1 MENKKTFKEAIFNPE
16 FDFSGPHL
24 IEASAGTGKTHNI
37 QNIYARLVAEK
48 GLRVEQIQ
56 VMTFTEAATKELR
69 DRIRLVL
76 RRLAALYAGMLDEE
90 LSGMDEK
97 AKELERKRLESLRAC
112 ARANLGGGDGQ
123 ADRTARANVELALM
137 EFDQSSISTIH
148 GFCLRAL
155 TRFAFET
162 GSGFDVEFENDK
174 SEAIQSRVR
183 DWWRKDHGDVPED
196 IRPGLDL
203 ETLSTF
209 AKKLSGKADW
219 RLDDGAEGDAS
230 GWMLKKAAKIVEG
243 YESERSLRETRTFD
257 DLLRALREALDDSE
271 QGARLAEKLRGE
283 FKAVL
288 VDEFQDTDPVQ
299 FDIFR
304 RAFIDVADGQKPSV
318 FFVGDPKQ
326 AIYAFR
332 GGDIYTYTAAKRRED
347 VKQNTFEL
355 DQNFRSTPRL
365 IDAVNAIF
373 KDRDGRQTF
382 GDKEIAY
389 PEELKSSD
397 KAALKLKNGQDDPAP
412 FRIVQFP
419 TKGTGNDAR
428 CKYVAQV
435 VLDTLGEFKGRPAGE
450 GIGPKDIAILVS
462 SNTQGAKIRTALKRC
477 GVPAVLQRSGNVFSG
492 RAAREF
498 RQVLL
503 AMAGTG
509 GKGQVRAALA
519 TCFFGMT
526 AEDLADEGQSADK
539 VGAFARLRHTWETRG
554 FEAAF
559 AELEKLCGLRECL
572 AREADG
578 ERLLA
583 DIFQILDLAGT
594 AVRTIGPSPDAL
606 VDWMTERIKLAGD
619 ERKEERSS
627 KESSP
632 EADVEEYARQL
643 ESDRD
648 ALKIM
653 TVHASKG
660 LEFPVVI
667 VVPTGGKKEKEP
679 YFHHGPDS
687 QLKVG
692 VSGEALSLAKLELDE
707 ERIRL
712 FYVAFTRGVKRTVVV
727 TQEPKPD
734 TPLGRL
740 FANAIANGAGEGNS
754 ESPIRWIM
762 NPAIRE
768 DLGRYEPERASEE
781 ALAAAEEPPAYSQEP
796 TKGSYSMLSPKGQ
809 EGAEDGRDVDADDGK
824 GEESDTVEPIFAIRG
839 GAKTGTCWHE
849 ILEHLPFDAQ
859 EDEMLE
865 ATRRS
870 MQVHGCGPKEPAA
883 FDAEAALVAGMMKA
897 ALEHPL
903 EAPDGERFALRDV
916 SMAERLSEWEFDF
929 SSRDAAAT
937 TARIAEILEE
947 EWGEDES
954 KRPFLEAARGWD
966 RTIPKGFFTGFLDLV
981 FRHNGYYYV
990 VDWKSNGINRRKSG
1004 FSRPGVER
1012 EMAREGYFFQYLL
1025 YAAVLRTYLKET
1037 QGEGYSWERNF
1048 GGVRYY
1054 FLRGIAAGAD
1064 GAVFAD
1070 RPGERLLSKLAKAL
1084 GLED

>member
-1 MENKKTFKEAIFNPE
+1 MTSAFNEAIFSPR

-24 IEASAGTGKTHNI
+24 VEASAGTGKTHNI

-76 RRLAALYAGMLDEE
+76 RRLAALYAGTLDED
-90 LSGMDEK
+90 LAGIDEK
-97 AKELERKRLESLRAC
+97 AKKLERERLESLRAC
-112 ARANLGGGDGQ
+112 ARANLGGGDAQ

-155 TRFAFET
+155 ARFAFET
-162 GSGFDVEFENDK
+162 GSGFDTEFKNDK

-196 IRPGLDL
+196 ILPGLEL
-203 ETLSTF
+203 ETLSTY
-209 AKKLSGKADW
+209 AAALSGKSAW
-219 RLDDGAEGDAS
+219 RLDDGTEGDAN
-230 GWMLKKAAKIVEG
+230 GWMLKKAAEIVEG

-257 DLLRALREALDDSE
+257 DLLRALREALDDPRLGE
-271 QGARLAEKLRGE
+271 RLAEKLRGE

-304 RAFIDVADGQKPSV
+304 RAFIDVADERKPAV

-332 GGDIYTYTAAKRRED
+332 GGDIYTYTGAKRRED
-347 VKQNTFEL
+347 VQQNMFEL
-355 DQNFRSTPRL
+355 NQNFRSTPRL
-365 IDAVNAIF
+365 LDAVNAIF
-373 KDRDGRQTF
+373 RDQDGGNTF
-382 GDKEIAY
+382 GDANITYSGDLE
-389 PEELKSSD
+389 PSD
-397 KAALKLKNGQDDPAP
+397 KAALKLEDGQDDPTP
-412 FRIVQFP
+412 FRIAQFP
-419 TKGTGNDAR
+419 DAKSR
-428 CKYVAQV
+428 DKYVVQV
-435 VLDTLGEFKGRPAGE
+435 VLDTLAEFKGRPAGE

-462 SNTQGAKIRTALKRC
+462 SNGRGKEIRAGLKRC
-477 GVPAVLQRSGNVFSG
+477 GVPAVLQRAGNVFSG

-503 AMAGTG
+503 AMVGTG
-509 GKGQVRAALA
+509 GTGQVRAALS

-526 AEDLADEGQSADK
+526 AAELADEDQLADK
-539 VGAFARLRHTWETRG
+539 VGAFAQLRHTWETRG

-559 AELEKLCGLRECL
+559 AELEKLCDLRSRL
-572 AREADG
+572 AKEADG

-583 DIFQILDLAGT
+583 DVFQILDLAGT

-606 VDWMTERIKLAGD
+606 LDWMAERIRLAGD
-619 ERKEERSS
+619 DRHDDYSQKETSA
-627 KESSP
+627 
-632 EADVEEYARQL
+632 EADAEEYARQL

-667 VVPTGGKKEKEP
+667 VVPTRGQKEDEP
-679 YFHHGPDS
+679 YFYHGRDS
-687 QLKVG
+687 QLHVG
-692 VSGEALSLAKLELDE
+692 LSDDAKAAAEK
-707 ERIRL
+707 ERDAERTRF
-712 FYVAFTRGVKRTVVV
+712 FYVAFTRGSKRTVVV
-727 TQEPKPD
+727 TQQQASE

-740 FANAIANGAGEGNS
+740 FANAKANGAGEGNP
-754 ESPIRWIM
+754 ESPIRWMM
-762 NPAIRE
+762 NPAVRE

-781 ALAAAEEPPAYSQEP
+781 PLSAAEEPPAYSQEP

-809 EGAEDGRDVDADDGK
+809 EGAEDGRDVDADDGAG
-824 GEESDTVEPIFAIRG
+824 GEADAAEPIFAIRG

-859 EDEMLE
+859 EDEILK

-870 MQVHGCGPKEPAA
+870 MQGHGCGPKEPTA
-883 FDAEAALVAGMMKA
+883 FDAEAALVAGMMKT

-903 EAPDGERFALRDV
+903 EAPDGERFTLRDV

-937 TARIAEILEE
+937 TAQIAEILEE
-947 EWGEDES
+947 EWGGDES
-954 KRPFLEAARGWD
+954 KRSFLDAARGWD

-1004 FSRPGVER
+1004 FSRSGVER

-1037 QGEGYSWERNF
+1037 LGDGYSWERNF

>member
-1 MENKKTFKEAIFNPE
+1 MENKHTFGEAIFSPG

-24 IEASAGTGKTHNI
+24 VEASAGTGKTHNI

-76 RRLAALYAGMLDEE
+76 RRLAALYAGTLEEE
-90 LSGMDEK
+90 LEGMDEE
-97 AKELERKRLESLRAC
+97 AKEKERKRLESLRAC

-123 ADRTARANVELALM
+123 ADRTARANVEQALM

-162 GSGFDVEFENDK
+162 GSGFDEEFKNDK
-174 SEAIQSRVR
+174 SAAIRSRVR

-196 IRPGLDL
+196 IRPGLRL
-203 ETLSTF
+203 ETLSTY
-209 AKKLSGKADW
+209 AAELSGKVDW
-219 RLDDGAEGDAS
+219 TLDDGAEGDAK
-230 GWMLKKAAKIVEG
+230 GWMLKKAAEIVEG

-257 DLLRALREALDDSE
+257 DLLRALREALDDPRLGE
-271 QGARLAEKLRGE
+271 RLAEKLRGE

-304 RAFIDVADGQKPSV
+304 RAFIDVADGPKPSV

-332 GGDIYTYTAAKRRED
+332 GGDIYAYTAAKRRKD
-347 VKQNTFEL
+347 VRENTFEL
-355 DQNFRSTPRL
+355 ARNFRSTSRL

-373 KDRDGRQTF
+373 KDRDGQKTF
-382 GDKEIAY
+382 GDQEIAY
-389 PEELKSSD
+389 PEDLKSSD
-397 KAALKLKNGQDDPAP
+397 KAALKLEDGQDDPAP
-412 FRIVQFP
+412 FRIAQLA
-419 TKGTGNDAR
+419 TAGMRDS
-428 CKYVAQV
+428 YVVQV
-435 VLDTLGEFKGRPAGE
+435 VLDTLAEFKGRPPAE
-450 GIGPKDIAILVS
+450 GIGPKDMAILVS
-462 SNTQGAKIRTALKRC
+462 SNATGAKIRNALRAR
-477 GVPAVLQRSGNVFSG
+477 GVQAVLRRSGNVFSG

-498 RQVLL
+498 IQVLL

-509 GKGQVRAALA
+509 GKGQVRAALS
-519 TCFFGMT
+519 TCFFGAT
-526 AEDLADEGQSADK
+526 AEELADVDRLAVK
-539 VGAFARLRHTWETRG
+539 VGAFAQLRRTWETRG

-559 AELEKLCGLRECL
+559 AELEKLCDLRSRL
-572 AREADG
+572 AREPDG

-583 DIFQILDLAGT
+583 DVFQILDLAGT
-594 AVRTIGPSPDAL
+594 AVRTTGPSPDAL
-606 VDWMTERIKLAGD
+606 LDWMAERIRLAGD
-619 ERKEERSS
+619 DRKDDFSP
-627 KESSP
+627 KEKSA
-632 EADVEEYARQL
+632 EADAEEYARQL

-660 LEFPVVI
+660 LEFPVVF
-667 VVPTGGKKEKEP
+667 VVATSGQEEKEP
-679 YFHHGPDS
+679 YFYHDGDS
-687 QLKVG
+687 QLHVG
-692 VSGEALSLAKLELDE
+692 LSGDAAAAAKREQDA
-707 ERIRL
+707 ERTRF
-712 FYVAFTRGVKRTVVV
+712 FYVAFTRGSKRTVVV
-727 TQEPKPD
+727 TQQPKLG
-734 TPLGRL
+734 TPLDRL
-740 FANAIANGAGEGNS
+740 LANARANGAGAENL
-754 ESPIRWIM
+754 ESPIRWIVD
-762 NPAIRE
+762 PAIRE
-768 DLGRYEPERASEE
+768 DPGRYEPEGTSEE
-781 ALAAAEEPPAYSQEP
+781 PLAAAEEPPAYGQEP

-809 EGAEDGRDVDADDGK
+809 EGAGDGRDVDADDGTE
-824 GEESDTVEPIFAIRG
+824 GDTDAGEPIFAIRG

-859 EDEMLE
+859 DDEILA
-865 ATRRS
+865 ATRES
-870 MQVHGCGPKEPAA
+870 MERHGCGPKESAA
-883 FDAEAALVAGMMKA
+883 FEAEAALVAGMMKA
-897 ALEHPL
+897 ALGHPL
-903 EAPDGERFALRDV
+903 EAPDGERFSLRDV
-916 SMAERLSEWEFDF
+916 PMAERLSEWEFDF

-947 EWGEDES
+947 EWGGDDS
-954 KRPFLEAARGWD
+954 RRPFLAAVRGWT
-966 RTIPKGFFTGFLDLV
+966 RPIPKGFFTGFLDLM

-1025 YAAVLRTYLKET
+1025 YSAVLRTYLKET
-1037 QGEGYSWERNF
+1037 LGEGYSWERNF

-1054 FLRGIAAGAD
+1054 FLRGMAAGAD